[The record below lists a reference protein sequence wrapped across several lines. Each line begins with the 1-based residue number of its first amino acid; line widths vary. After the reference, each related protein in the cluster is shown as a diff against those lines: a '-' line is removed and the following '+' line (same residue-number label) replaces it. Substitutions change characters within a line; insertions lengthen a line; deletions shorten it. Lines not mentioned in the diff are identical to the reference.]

1 MGYLGPQLPP
11 GQVRHFLGVGLAAPE
26 QGAQLDVAA
35 TPFIEL
41 LISTRTDLRAA
52 KQWTLA
58 DKIRN
63 ELKTLGVMLED
74 TPEGV
79 QWRFEQG

>member
-1 MGYLGPQLPP
+1 MCIRDRRELAG
-11 GQVRHFLGVGLAAPE
+11 VLGVGLAAPE
-26 QGAQLDVAA
+26 QAAQLDVAA

-41 LISTRTDLRAA
+41 LISTRADLRAA
-52 KQWTLA
+52 KQWALA

-63 ELKTLGVMLED
+63 ELKALGVILDD
-74 TPEGV
+74 TPEGA

>member
-1 MGYLGPQLPP
+1 VQ
-11 GQVRHFLGVGLAAPE
+11 LAAPE
-26 QGAQLDVAA
+26 PAAQLDVAA

-41 LISTRTDLRAA
+41 LISTRADLRAA
-52 KQWTLA
+52 KQWALA

-63 ELKTLGVMLED
+63 ELKTLGVILDD
-74 TPEGV
+74 TPEGA